1 MNVVRCFLALIVT
14 ATFGRAQD
22 DAPLSAVAQA
32 LPAQIETV
40 ASGGY
45 WSRGAQDGSFR
56 LVVQSVGW
64 DDISSRAFLQWIRLD
79 PDKREQIVERTIP
92 IKEIAGRWRVVSQRF
107 VLRGKH
113 WDIVVS
119 AECRVPQ
126 ARATFT
132 ITPSAEFSYTIV
144 TSEK

>member
-1 MNVVRCFLALIVT
+1 MKIVRCFLAIIMT
-14 ATFGRAQD
+14 AACARAQG
-22 DAPLSAVAQA
+22 DASLSGAVQA

-45 WSRGAQDGSFR
+45 WSRNGQDGSFR
-56 LVVQSVGW
+56 LVIASVGS
-64 DDISSRAFLQWIRLD
+64 DELSSRVFLQWVRLD

-119 AECRVPQ
+119 AERRVPP
-126 ARATFT
+126 AKATFT
-132 ITPSAEFSYTIV
+132 ITPSAEFSYTLV
-144 TSEK
+144 SSEK